1 MTSLDSLEH
10 VKYGT
15 LYDMNCSILSPIQYH
30 LESPDTASFIFSEN
44 PAGRLPERFFLMPEG
59 EKYDYRAFLFQLSAD
74 IKTKHLQNEAG
85 EREYYVVTGVTDDIQ
100 EVRKNFRV
108 YVSVRTFAYFDGHSK
123 EERVTVK
130 DIGCGG
136 FLFISDQKYEPGST
150 LSIVLF
156 NSSRDPLLV
165 HARIRKRRPVRPE
178 SIYGY
183 GCEYIDLPSQA
194 ESRILN
200 FVFHTEVLQAKN
212 KDT

>member
-10 VKYGT
+10 AKYGT
-15 LYDMNCSILSPIQYH
+15 LYDMDCSLFSPIRYH
-30 LESPDTASFIFSEN
+30 WESPDTASFIFSEN
-44 PAGRLPERFFLMPEG
+44 PAGRLPERIFLMPVG
-59 EKYDYRAFLFQLSAD
+59 KKYDYRAFLFQLSAD
-74 IKTKHLQNEAG
+74 IKTKHLQNETG
-85 EREYYVVTGVTDDIQ
+85 EGEYYVVTGVTDDIQ

-108 YVSVRTFAYFDGHSK
+108 YVSVRTFAYFDGHPK

-136 FLFISDQKYEPGST
+136 FLFISDQKQEPGAA

-165 HARIRKRRPVRPE
+165 RARIRKRRPVRQE
-178 SIYGY
+178 GVYGY
-183 GCEYIDLPSQA
+183 GCEYIGLPSQA

-200 FVFHTEVLQAKN
+200 FVFNTEVLQAKS